1 MAFSKEVGKSLWV
14 WDNTQFLSRWKNSV
28 KTPPGAV
35 LRTLAFLPFVSGRTL
50 FSRYLN
56 GQNKTF
62 FSAIFRW
69 LDFFDSTNFW
79 GRAEIFLVLLTS
91 LAWQTWY
98 TIFPS
103 CLGHWFDLRRLED
116 EKFAKNEDTSSD
128 RYWSCKKKTFLD
140 RLKETFLA
148 SKKRIHFYCY
158 FYSSFH
164 PDIELLHQN
173 VDKSNREKIGT
184 K

>member
-1 MAFSKEVGKSLWV
+1 M
-14 WDNTQFLSRWKNSV
+14 

-62 FSAIFRW
+62 FLPF
-69 LDFFDSTNFW
+69 LDGWTFLIAPTFEGEQRFLLNM
-79 GRAEIFLVLLTS
+79 FLVLLTS

-128 RYWSCKKKTFLD
+128 RY
-140 RLKETFLA
+140 
-148 SKKRIHFYCY
+148 
-158 FYSSFH
+158 
-164 PDIELLHQN
+164 
-173 VDKSNREKIGT
+173 
-184 K
+184 